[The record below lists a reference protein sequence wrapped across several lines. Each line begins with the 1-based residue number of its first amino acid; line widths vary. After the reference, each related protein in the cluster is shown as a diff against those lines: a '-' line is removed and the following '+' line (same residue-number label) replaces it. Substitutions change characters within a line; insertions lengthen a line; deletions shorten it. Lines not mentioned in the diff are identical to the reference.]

1 MKEVSPLPEMS
12 REELLKILWG
22 RVCDETKSHHS
33 VTLRYLQLLVE
44 MMGWEKPEP
53 KDIQYEVVIGGYLD
67 S

>member
-1 MKEVSPLPEMS
+1 MS

-53 KDIQYEVVIGGYLD
+53 KDIKYEVVIGGYLD